1 MRFDLFD
8 LQLFAAVAEAGN
20 LTRGAK
26 RLHIATAAA
35 STRIKHL
42 EQSLGVLLFDRERT
56 GVRLTPAGETALR
69 HARRLLAES
78 DRLRDDLSGYGRGLK
93 GLVRVAAISIGA
105 TEHLPRVLSGFL
117 RAHPDVNVEIA
128 ELISEDVIRAVRE
141 LAADIGIIA
150 GALDT
155 HELQVFP
162 YVDERLVVLAP
173 VDHPLARRKR
183 VSFEEAIDHDFV
195 GFNEA
200 STLNPFLLRRSAD
213 IGKSFRKRALL
224 RGPYEVSRMV
234 EAGVGISIMEES
246 AARRYAATA
255 RVRTVPLSD
264 DWALR
269 EMKVCVRDLAALP
282 PFARELVG
290 HLRRADGP
298 RPRS

>member
-1 MRFDLFD
+1 LRFDLFD
-8 LQLFAAVAEAGN
+8 LQLFTAVAAARN
-20 LTRGAK
+20 LTQAAK

-35 STRIKHL
+35 SARIKHL
-42 EQSLGVLLFDRERT
+42 EASLGVLLFDREPT
-56 GVRLTPAGETALR
+56 GLRLTPAGETALH

-93 GLVRVAAISIGA
+93 GLVRIASLSIGA

-117 RAHPDVNVEIA
+117 REHPDVNVEIT
-128 ELISEDVIRAVRE
+128 ELVSEDVIRAVRS
-141 LAADIGIIA
+141 LGADIGIFA

-155 HELQVFP
+155 HELQVYP
-162 YVDERLVVLAP
+162 YVDERLVVLTP
-173 VDHPLARRKR
+173 LDHPLARRKR

-195 GFNEA
+195 GFSEA
-200 STLNPFLLRRSAD
+200 STLNPFLLRRSAE
-213 IGKSFRKRALL
+213 IGKTFRKRALL

-246 AARRYAATA
+246 AARRYAATT
-255 RVRTVPLSD
+255 RVRIVPLSD

-282 PFARELVG
+282 AFARELVG
-290 HLRRADGP
+290 HLRRGQALAP
-298 RPRS
+298 

>member
-1 MRFDLFD
+1 MRLNLFD

-20 LTRGAK
+20 LTQAAK
-26 RLHIATAAA
+26 RVHLATAAA
-35 STRIKHL
+35 SARIKNL
-42 EQSLGVLLFDRERT
+42 EASLGVLLFDREPT
-56 GVRLTPAGETALR
+56 GLRLTPAGETALH
-69 HARRLLAES
+69 HARRLLAGS
-78 DRLRDDLSGYGRGLK
+78 DRLRDDLSGFGRGLK
-93 GLVRVAAISIGA
+93 GLVRIASISIGA
-105 TEHLPRVLSGFL
+105 TEHLPRVLSAFL
-117 RAHPDVNVEIA
+117 REHPDVNVEIA
-128 ELISEDVIRAVRE
+128 ELVSEDVIRAVRE

-234 EAGVGISIMEES
+234 EAGVGVSIMEES

-255 RVRTVPLSD
+255 RVKMIPLSD
-264 DWALR
+264 AWALR
-269 EMKVCVRDLAALP
+269 EMKVCVRDAAALP
-282 PFARELVG
+282 PFTRELFG
-290 HLRRADGP
+290 HLGRAEGGRR
-298 RPRS
+298 